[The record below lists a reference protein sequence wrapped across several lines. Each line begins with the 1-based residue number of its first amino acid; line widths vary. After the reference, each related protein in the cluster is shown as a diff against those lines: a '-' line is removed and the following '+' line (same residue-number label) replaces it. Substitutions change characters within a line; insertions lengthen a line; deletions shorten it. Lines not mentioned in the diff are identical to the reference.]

1 MGKRD
6 PEDSVAWS
14 LADSPVKPHSQLQF
28 WQLSSVDGASR
39 ECAGEFTVTRL
50 LLVIGAVL
58 VVCVLVLEASLVV
71 VVVLVV
77 VEVVVVVVVTVQYI
91 QITCSKIL
99 HDMNWAQN
107 NWHAL
112 QTLQWSTQF
121 FLYWIFFTK
130 IFYKVFCNNATE
142 LAYLVLIFQ

>member
-1 MGKRD
+1 MVGKRD

-14 LADSPVKPHSQLQF
+14 LADSPVKLHSQLQF

-91 QITCSKIL
+91 QITYNKIL
-99 HDMNWAQN
+99 HATNLAQN
-107 NWHAL
+107 NWYAL
-112 QTLQWSTQF
+112 QTLQWGTKF
-121 FLYWIFFTK
+121 FL
-130 IFYKVFCNNATE
+130 
-142 LAYLVLIFQ
+142 

>member
-1 MGKRD
+1 M
-6 PEDSVAWS
+6 
-14 LADSPVKPHSQLQF
+14 
-28 WQLSSVDGASR
+28 DGASR

-91 QITCSKIL
+91 QITYNKIL
-99 HDMNWAQN
+99 HDMN
-107 NWHAL
+107 
-112 QTLQWSTQF
+112 
-121 FLYWIFFTK
+121 
-130 IFYKVFCNNATE
+130 
-142 LAYLVLIFQ
+142 

>member
-1 MGKRD
+1 MVGKRD

-14 LADSPVKPHSQLQF
+14 LDDSPVKSHSQLQF

-91 QITCSKIL
+91 QITIKSYMIWIELKIIDMHYKLYNEAQKFSCSEYFSKK
-99 HDMNWAQN
+99 N
-107 NWHAL
+107 
-112 QTLQWSTQF
+112 
-121 FLYWIFFTK
+121 
-130 IFYKVFCNNATE
+130 FYKVFCNKATE
-142 LAYLVLIFQ
+142 FAHLATIFQ